1 MNKEKLKMLKEYIN
15 VGILPILIE
24 NVSDL
29 MFEDAIILEANCD
42 IAELNGHY
50 EGINFVAP
58 SWYNELEKRQEKI
71 LIINNINQIDKEEQ
85 TKFIEILKY
94 RKVSTFDLDKNCIII
109 VTANNLKENPI
120 NQEVYSLMVHI

>member
-15 VGILPILIE
+15 IGILPILIE

-42 IAELNGHY
+42 ITELNGHY